1 MSDFQELFDNPAAT
15 RGVWSKKWDY
25 REETTG
31 VADVQPMWIADMD
44 FETPQAVK
52 DAVIRRAG
60 LGVYGY
66 TAVDREYHEAV
77 INWQRTRHNWEIREE
92 WILHTPSVICGI
104 QTAVRA
110 LTNPNDYVLVQ
121 PPVYHPFFRLLHQTH
136 RRILE
141 SPLIDRGDHYEVDWA
156 DFEARLRDYHPRLFI
171 LCNPHNPV
179 GKVYTPAE
187 LRRFGTL
194 CRQYGAIVIS
204 DEIHGDLTLP
214 GVRHTPF
221 GTLGEEFAQNAVICT
236 AASKTFNLAGLHLS
250 NIIVPNADLRGRM
263 RNTLTEAGFPTP
275 NLFALVAGNAAFRE
289 GAAWLDALRDYLA
302 GNRAL
307 AVSYIA
313 EHIGALHVY
322 RAEGTYFLWLDCR
335 ALGLDNEGLE
345 QFLLREARIW
355 ANQGHIFGK
364 QGAGFVRLNLAL
376 PRAQLKSALERLAQ
390 AVNNIDIQK

>member
-1 MSDFQELFDNPAAT
+1 MSDFQQAFDNPPAVG
-15 RGVWSKKWDY
+15 GVWSKKWDY
-25 REETTG
+25 RAETTG

-52 DAVIRRAG
+52 DAVIRRAE
-60 LGVYGY
+60 LGIYGY

-77 INWQRTRHNWEIREE
+77 INWQRTRHNWEIQEE

-110 LTNPNDYVLVQ
+110 LTDRNDYVLVQ
-121 PPVYHPFFRLLHQTH
+121 PPAYHPFFRLLHQTH
-136 RRILE
+136 RRVLE
-141 SPLIDRGDHYEVDWA
+141 SPLLDRGDHYEVDWA
-156 DFEARLRDYHPRLFI
+156 DFEAKLRDYRPRLFI

-179 GKVYTPAE
+179 GKVYTPEE

-214 GVRHTPF
+214 GTRHTPF

-263 RNTLTEAGFPTP
+263 RDALTEAGFPAP

-289 GAAWLDALRDYLA
+289 GAAGSTRCGIIWRATARLRSPTSRSTSARCAPTAPRGRISCGSTA
-302 GNRAL
+302 GRSGWTTQGSSSSCCATPASGPIRGTSSANRAR
-307 AVSYIA
+307 
-313 EHIGALHVY
+313 ALSASTS
-322 RAEGTYFLWLDCR
+322 RCR
-335 ALGLDNEGLE
+335 AHSSK
-345 QFLLREARIW
+345 ARW
-355 ANQGHIFGK
+355 NAS
-364 QGAGFVRLNLAL
+364 R
-376 PRAQLKSALERLAQ
+376 RR
-390 AVNNIDIQK
+390 